1 MNFVSDTSKT
11 TYTNIVTR
19 KCIIMIR
26 NKYIYDFWKTVF
38 YFALSA
44 VQLHVGILTMII
56 CQETFVTWEEQRNN
70 FTLDKEKEKYD

>member
-26 NKYIYDFWKTVF
+26 NKYIYDFWKTIF

-56 CQETFVTWEEQRNN
+56 CQKTFVTWEEQRNN

>member
-11 TYTNIVTR
+11 TYTNFVTR

-56 CQETFVTWEEQRNN
+56 CQRTFVTWEEQINN